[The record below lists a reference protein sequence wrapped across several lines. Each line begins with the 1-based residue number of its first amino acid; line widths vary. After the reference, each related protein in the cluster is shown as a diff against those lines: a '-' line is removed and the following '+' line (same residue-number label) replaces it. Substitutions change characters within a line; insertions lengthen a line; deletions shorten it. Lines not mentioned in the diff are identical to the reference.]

1 MGTWDDGLY
10 DNDSALDELWCFVRI
25 DGDEPD
31 AVRLIAR
38 IGLLAWLN
46 PVSVTSGA
54 PDLRARVDGLA
65 DAPRARVPA
74 ATWSALQALLA
85 DPEAA
90 TRARSRSRAAHAAIG
105 GYSDGP
111 RIDALLRFP
120 GAQVVIDALALRCA
134 ERLDHTLRPGLDAY
148 EIAGNL
154 AVLGILIELA
164 EADLWRPEADRVHRW
179 REGLAAIDKST
190 REERS
195 FWWKYFKRVRL
206 GLDLLGPAPPE
217 AAKAPVKAIVRR
229 RKAPAAAPAPAGP
242 EERFAHPKFGVGVV
256 VGRSGSGDAA
266 ALELRFADGTVRK
279 ILARFV
285 TAVDDDA

>member
-1 MGTWDDGLY
+1 MGTWDDGIY

-25 DGDEPD
+25 EGDEPD
-31 AVRLIAR
+31 AVRLVAR

-46 PVSVTSGA
+46 PVSAHRVE
-54 PDLRARVDGLA
+54 PLRARVEALTGEQ
-65 DAPRARVPA
+65 RGRVPA
-74 ATWSALQALLA
+74 ATWAALDALLN

-90 TRARSRSRAAHAAIG
+90 TRDGSRSRAAHAAIG

-120 GAQVVIDALALRCA
+120 GAQAVIDDLAGRA
-134 ERLDHTLRPGLDAY
+134 AGHLDDALRPGSDIY

-154 AVLGILIELA
+154 AALGILIELA
-164 EADLWRPEADRVHRW
+164 EADLWRPEAPRVHRW

-206 GLDLLGPAPPE
+206 GLDLLAPPPPE
-217 AAKAPVKAIVRR
+217 VAKAPPVVRR
-229 RKAPAAAPAPAGP
+229 RKEPARAPSGP
-242 EERFAHPKFGVGVV
+242 QERFAHPKFGVGVL
-256 VGRSGSGDAA
+256 VGRSGAGDSAT
-266 ALELRFADGTVRK
+266 LELRFGDGSVRK

-285 TAVDDDA
+285 TAVGDDT